1 MPLIMGFL
9 TRCSHEPSSV
19 METVAMLNYFPT
31 KGGCSNYFS
40 LREILHHV
48 KLDYKKHCSIPLLSY
63 VLTHKEPTLT
73 NTAQPH
79 ALDCLFLCTVHMK
92 RGGNECYH
100 MPTCQVI
107 TQPYI
112 TVIPTTPTIIVTIN
126 ALSKSNGIKSLKITD
141 LHRHLL
147 FNSTDPA
154 LLAGVDDDNDN
165 DTLLAG
171 VSAR

>member
-1 MPLIMGFL
+1 M
-9 TRCSHEPSSV
+9 V
-19 METVAMLNYFPT
+19 METVAKLNYFPT

-63 VLTHKEPTLT
+63 VLTHQEPTLT
-73 NTAQPH
+73 NTAQAH

-92 RGGNECYH
+92 QGGNECYH

-126 ALSKSNGIKSLKITD
+126 ALSKSNGIKNLKITD
-141 LHRHLL
+141 LHRP
-147 FNSTDPA
+147 FYSIPQ
-154 LLAGVDDDNDN
+154 
-165 DTLLAG
+165 TLLCLQEWMTTMTMTLYLQECNMTILLLQEC
-171 VSAR
+171 